1 MWNTK
6 WLLLTIFYTS
16 VYYLVM
22 YGTKSVT
29 EIWKSRMGW
38 RFSEETETD
47 SFSCWELDPGP
58 EAAVDESVCTEEYCV

>member
-1 MWNTK
+1 
-6 WLLLTIFYTS
+6 
-16 VYYLVM
+16 
-22 YGTKSVT
+22 
-29 EIWKSRMGW
+29 MGW